1 MAKKILY
8 VDMDSVLVDFA
19 SGIAALDEATKAE
32 FKDKLDEVPGIF
44 GKMKP
49 IAGALDAYER
59 LSKKFNT
66 FILSTAPWENESAWS
81 DKIKWVRKYLGE
93 VAHKRL
99 ILTHHKDL
107 NRGHYLIDDRYNNG
121 AAEFE
126 GEWIHFASEEFPDW
140 AAVERYLA
148 DKV

>member
-1 MAKKILY
+1 
-8 VDMDSVLVDFA
+8 MDSVLVDFV
-19 SGIAALDEATKAE
+19 SGIDALDEATKAE

-44 GKMKP
+44 GMMKP
-49 IAGALDAYER
+49 IDGAVDAYER

-66 FILSTAPWENESAWS
+66 FILSTAPWENETAWS

-107 NRGHYLIDDRYNNG
+107 NRGHFLIDDRYNNG

-126 GEWIHFASEEFPDW
+126 GEWIQFASEEFPDW
-140 AAVERYLA
+140 DTVERYLA